1 MTVKRFFIKISGLND
16 SIYSH
21 FFPIKKT
28 LSFLMISFLLTGCT
42 ETDNL
47 YSSAYCYFTFNTSL
61 YPSSALT
68 RAVAGGGGDFC
79 MVKASYINGVPHL
92 RLTPNRGTY
101 AATDLNLTMSTAIS
115 DRPNSYAAMGYRQG
129 LIIGRSFDG
138 QLRCYDLT
146 CPNCDNTPDLTWSQ
160 QSATDLQCPKCQR
173 IYNIDGEYGYVK
185 EGGQGHALTQYRNAR
200 YTPDNGLLIISNP

>member
-1 MTVKRFFIKISGLND
+1 MRLRLLFLILISIGLTAC
-16 SIYSH
+16 S
-21 FFPIKKT
+21 
-28 LSFLMISFLLTGCT
+28 

-47 YSSAYCYFTFNTSL
+47 YSSAYCSFTFNTSL

-79 MVKASYINGVPHL
+79 IVKATYRNGVPHL
-92 RLTPNRGTY
+92 LLTPNRGTF
-101 AATDLNLTMSTAIS
+101 AATDLDLTMNTAIS
-115 DRPNSYAAMGYRQG
+115 DRPNSYAVMGYHQG
-129 LIIGRSFDG
+129 IIIGRSLDG

-160 QSATDLQCPKCQR
+160 QSATDLKCPKCQR

-185 EGGQGHALTQYRNAR
+185 EGGKGHVLTQYRNIR
-200 YTPDNGLLIISNP
+200 YTPDNGLLRISNP